1 MLHLHL
7 KKSTLENLFQ
17 PINARI
23 GHCGIAVVQ
32 GTPDSLGFLQK
43 GVAGQFEHI
52 RIIKSRKVNPSLV
65 YTQHSDGLLA
75 NLTISIRRFSIAL

>member
-1 MLHLHL
+1 MLRLHL

-32 GTPDSLGFLQK
+32 GTPDSLGLLQK
-43 GVAGQFEHI
+43 GVVGQFERI
-52 RIIKSRKVNPSLV
+52 RIIKSRKVNPSFFIL
-65 YTQHSDGLLA
+65 YRQA
-75 NLTISIRRFSIAL
+75 